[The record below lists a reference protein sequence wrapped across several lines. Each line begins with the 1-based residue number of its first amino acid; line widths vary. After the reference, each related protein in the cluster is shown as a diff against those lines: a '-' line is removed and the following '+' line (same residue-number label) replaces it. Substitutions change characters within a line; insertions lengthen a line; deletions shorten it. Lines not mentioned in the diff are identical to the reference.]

1 MKRVAILAAVLLSGA
16 AFAAEQWNAEQIAQ
30 KKTEAAAAKSAWLRA
45 SINAE
50 IAVKGGTAPGSY
62 AEIEQRCIAAYGAE
76 NISADYG
83 KVKAC
88 QLVCFGYPEFTVD
101 AYKVAKIQKNVFWWR
116 FVLNKNT
123 PLVLSDEQKFSELAE
138 CMLSG
143 CEKDPKN
150 VQKVI
155 GEMLCYTSAVD
166 DAAAKKVLTDL
177 NRYFSAKL
185 ALDKA
190 AWEPVVAQLRTVLAT
205 Y

>member
-1 MKRVAILAAVLLSGA
+1 MKRVAILVAVLLSGA
-16 AFAAEQWNAEQIAQ
+16 AFAAEQWTAEQIAQ
-30 KKTEAAAAKSAWLRA
+30 KQAEAAAAKSAWQRA

-76 NISADYG
+76 NLSADYG
-83 KVKAC
+83 KLKAC
-88 QLVCFGYPEFTVD
+88 QLVCFAYPEFTLD
-101 AYKVAKIQKNVFWWR
+101 AYKVAKIQKNIFWWR
-116 FVLNKNT
+116 LILNKNT

-155 GEMLCYTSAVD
+155 GEMLSYTSAVE
-166 DAAAKKVLTDL
+166 DAKAKKALTDL

-190 AWEPVVAQLRTVLAT
+190 AWEQVVAQIRTVLAT